1 LRTKKEI
8 ARDIA
13 SEVNIS
19 QSKAIKIVQLTLD
32 SIVDELVM
40 EGRIELRNFGVFE
53 VKKRAAKMGR
63 HPSTG
68 KMMEFPEKMVVS
80 FKAGKGM
87 EERVARRAAKT
98 LSEAR
103 EEALERE
110 RAEKDKSDPPDSSD

>member
-1 LRTKKEI
+1 MRTKKEI

-13 SEVNIS
+13 NEVNLS
-19 QSKAIKIVQLTLD
+19 QSKAMRIVQLTLD

-68 KMMEFPEKMVVS
+68 AMMEFPEKMVVS

-87 EERVARRAAKT
+87 ENRVARRAAKT

-110 RAEKDKSDPPDSSD
+110 RAQAKEEDDSKPSE

>member
-1 LRTKKEI
+1 MR
-8 ARDIA
+8 
-13 SEVNIS
+13 
-19 QSKAIKIVQLTLD
+19 IVQLTLD

-68 KMMEFPEKMVVS
+68 EMMEFPEKMVVS

-103 EEALERE
+103 EEALKRE
-110 RAEKDKSDPPDSSD
+110 RDEKEKRDSGAG